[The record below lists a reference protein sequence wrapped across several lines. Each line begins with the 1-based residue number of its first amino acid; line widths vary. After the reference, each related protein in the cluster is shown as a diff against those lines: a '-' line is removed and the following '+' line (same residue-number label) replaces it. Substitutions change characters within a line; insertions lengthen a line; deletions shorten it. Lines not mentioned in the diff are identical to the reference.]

1 MAKTKYTKL
10 INEIIKGVGGKENIK
25 SVDHC
30 MTRLRFILADENKAN
45 QEKLKVTEGVL
56 QIVKA
61 GGQFQIVI
69 GQHVADV
76 YDELIQIQ
84 GISHKQEIEEKP
96 EKKKKILDIFMD
108 YAQNIIFP
116 IVFTMSACAIING
129 INIIARFTGLWAT
142 DSAIYILLS
151 AIGNAVIY
159 MMPIFLGYTTAKK
172 SGMDVVVGMAI
183 GAAMVNPNASGV
195 DINVFGQVINVAY
208 TSTMLPVIIVV
219 LLATPLYK
227 FAFKKLPVSVRSFL
241 APAITLAVWVPIGFL
256 AIGPVVNYVGNFI
269 GAGLNMMID
278 AVPVIAGF
286 IAAGT
291 YSLCV
296 IFGLHGAITMPF
308 LMNVLAGI
316 PDSYSAMRSG
326 VCFAMAA
333 MALAI
338 FIKTKKS
345 ATKNVAFPAFV
356 SGMFGVTEP
365 ALYGL
370 AIQSVKVFVASSIG
384 AGLGGALA
392 GLLGCKAW
400 GIGSGGVFQVT
411 GYINP
416 ENPQSTLFAIVA
428 VYAVSFVSS
437 FILTWLVFKD
447 PVTKEETFTNF
458 ETVKKYNEKNNK
470 TDALLED
477 ISVAS
482 PLEGRIIPLCEVE
495 DDAFATETLGKGIAI
510 DPTKGEVVAPFDC
523 TVTSLFSTN
532 HAIGL
537 TSDTGAELLI
547 HIGLDTVKLEGKY
560 FQAHVKKDEKVKKG
574 TVLVTFDLDQIKK
587 EGYSAVTPIII
598 LNTGNYADVVTEV
611 NTSQVHV
618 GDNLLLVLNQ

>member
-1 MAKTKYTKL
+1 
-10 INEIIKGVGGKENIK
+10 
-25 SVDHC
+25 
-30 MTRLRFILADENKAN
+30 
-45 QEKLKVTEGVL
+45 
-56 QIVKA
+56 
-61 GGQFQIVI
+61 
-69 GQHVADV
+69 
-76 YDELIQIQ
+76 
-84 GISHKQEIEEKP
+84 
-96 EKKKKILDIFMD
+96 
-108 YAQNIIFP
+108 
-116 IVFTMSACAIING
+116 
-129 INIIARFTGLWAT
+129 
-142 DSAIYILLS
+142 
-151 AIGNAVIY
+151 
-159 MMPIFLGYTTAKK
+159 
-172 SGMDVVVGMAI
+172 
-183 GAAMVNPNASGV
+183 
-195 DINVFGQVINVAY
+195 
-208 TSTMLPVIIVV
+208 
-219 LLATPLYK
+219 
-227 FAFKKLPVSVRSFL
+227 
-241 APAITLAVWVPIGFL
+241 
-256 AIGPVVNYVGNFI
+256 
-269 GAGLNMMID
+269 
-278 AVPVIAGF
+278 
-286 IAAGT
+286 
-291 YSLCV
+291 
-296 IFGLHGAITMPF
+296 
-308 LMNVLAGI
+308 
-316 PDSYSAMRSG
+316 
-326 VCFAMAA
+326 
-333 MALAI
+333 
-338 FIKTKKS
+338 
-345 ATKNVAFPAFV
+345 
-356 SGMFGVTEP
+356 MFGVTEP

-416 ENPQSTLFAIVA
+416 ENPQYTLFAIVA

-458 ETVKKYNEKNNK
+458 ESVKKYNEKNNK

-482 PLEGRIIPLCEVE
+482 PLEGKIIPLSEVE

-611 NTSQVHV
+611 NTSQVHA